1 MTRPIRFIDRSGA
14 SPEPIAL
21 CPSIV
26 IPKEAIDAEVE
37 RLASLPRPASGRP
50 RAPIAHPTADPG
62 HGLAPGIQVALDVLL
77 PGERTVPY
85 RQNSTQVNFVI
96 RGRGHSIVGG
106 KRFEV
111 NLYDVWNTPSMHNYW
126 HGNDSKD
133 IQVRL
138 TYSNA
143 ALLELMNIHYVEE
156 NPPPIEPVK
165 HEAQSEED
173 KRRRVSPY
181 GTIKLNEEG
190 ASLMPYE
197 VLINPPAVESKAL
210 HWPWEQVK
218 HHLDKL
224 QALGKDY
231 VGRRLYMLYNPM
243 TGPTNGCTPSFF
255 APMAVR
261 PPKIVDRPH
270 RHTS

>member
-1 MTRPIRFIDRSGA
+1 MTETIRFIDRSGSA
-14 SPEPIAL
+14 PEPIAL
-21 CPSIV
+21 WPSVV

-37 RLASLPRPASGRP
+37 RLASLKRPENGRR
-50 RAPIAHPTADPG
+50 RALITHPDADTG
-62 HGLAPGIQVALDVLL
+62 NGLAPGIQVALDVLL

-96 RGRGHSIVGG
+96 KGAGHSVING
-106 KRFEV
+106 RRREV
-111 NLYDVWNTPSMHNYW
+111 RLYDVWNTPSMHVYW
-126 HGNDSKD
+126 HGNDSD
-133 IQVRL
+133 EIQVRL

-143 ALLELMNIHYVEE
+143 ALLEQMNIHYVEE

-165 HEAQSEED
+165 NEEQSEED

-181 GTIKLNEEG
+181 GTIKLDEEG

-210 HWPWEQVK
+210 HWPWEEVK
-218 HHLDKL
+218 NHLDKL

-231 VGRRLYMLYNPM
+231 IGRRLYMISNTM
-243 TGPTNGCTPSFF
+243 TGRTKGC
-255 APMAVR
+255 
-261 PPKIVDRPH
+261 
-270 RHTS
+270 

>member
-1 MTRPIRFIDRSGA
+1 MSDTVRFIDQSGA
-14 SPEPIAL
+14 RPDAMDLWPA
-21 CPSIV
+21 IV
-26 IPKEAIDAEVE
+26 IPKETIDAEVE
-37 RLASLPRPASGRP
+37 RLASLPRPANGR
-50 RAPIAHPTADPG
+50 RRSIIAHPRAQSG
-62 HGLAPGIQVALDVLL
+62 HGLAAGIQVALDVLL

-111 NLYDVWNTPSMHNYW
+111 NLYDVWNTPSMHIYW

-143 ALLELMNIHYVEE
+143 ALLELMNIHYVEG

-165 HEAQSEED
+165 HEEQSEED

-181 GTIKLNEEG
+181 GTIKLDDEG
-190 ASLMPYE
+190 ACLMPYQ
-197 VLINPPAVESKAL
+197 LLMNPRARSSKAL

-224 QALGKDY
+224 QALGKGY
-231 VGRRLYMLYNPM
+231 IARRRYMPYSPM
-243 TGPTNGCTPSFF
+243 TGDTNG
-255 APMAVR
+255 R
-261 PPKIVDRPH
+261 PPAVSAPLTLPPPKLR
-270 RHTS
+270 

>member
-1 MTRPIRFIDRSGA
+1 MNETVRFLDQTGARPGTMDLWPA
-14 SPEPIAL
+14 V
-21 CPSIV
+21 V

-37 RLASLPRPASGRP
+37 RLASLPRPANGR
-50 RAPIAHPTADPG
+50 RRSIIAHPRAQSG
-62 HGLAPGIQVALDVLL
+62 NGLAAGIQVALDVLL

-106 KRFEV
+106 KRFDV
-111 NLYDVWNTPSMHNYW
+111 NLYDVWNTPSMHIYW

-133 IQVRL
+133 IQARL

-143 ALLELMNIHYVEE
+143 ALLELMNIHY
-156 NPPPIEPVK
+156 
-165 HEAQSEED
+165 D
-173 KRRRVSPY
+173 
-181 GTIKLNEEG
+181 EG

-197 VLINPPAVESKAL
+197 VLINPPTVESKAL

-231 VGRRLYMLYNPM
+231 IGRRLYM
-243 TGPTNGCTPSFF
+243 
-255 APMAVR
+255 
-261 PPKIVDRPH
+261 
-270 RHTS
+270 

>member
-1 MTRPIRFIDRSGA
+1 MNEIVRFIDQSGA
-14 SPEPIAL
+14 RPGTMDLWPA
-21 CPSIV
+21 IV
-26 IPKEAIDAEVE
+26 IPKETIDAEVE
-37 RLASLPRPASGRP
+37 RLASLPRPANGR
-50 RAPIAHPTADPG
+50 RRSLIAHPRAQSG
-62 HGLAPGIQVALDVLL
+62 NGLAAGIQVALDVLL

-96 RGRGHSIVGG
+96 RGCGHSIVGG

-111 NLYDVWNTPSMHNYW
+111 NLYDVWNTPSMHIYW

-165 HEAQSEED
+165 HEEQSEDD
-173 KRRRVSPY
+173 KRRRISHY
-181 GTIKLNEEG
+181 GAIKLDDEG
-190 ASLMPYE
+190 ACLMPYE

-210 HWPWEQVK
+210 DRK
-218 HHLDKL
+218 STRLNSSHLGISYAVFCLKKKKKL
-224 QALGKDY
+224 RWRNLCRQY
-231 VGRRLYMLYNPM
+231 
-243 TGPTNGCTPSFF
+243 
-255 APMAVR
+255 
-261 PPKIVDRPH
+261 
-270 RHTS
+270 